1 MPAHV
6 GELDD
11 DVVDSLMQTAHDT
24 SEEHTDRFP
33 HAKDIS
39 GRALNLGYVSRNLF
53 PLAKKAH

>member
-6 GELDD
+6 DELDD

-33 HAKDIS
+33 HAKYLS
-39 GRALNLGYVSRNLF
+39 RRALNLG
-53 PLAKKAH
+53 